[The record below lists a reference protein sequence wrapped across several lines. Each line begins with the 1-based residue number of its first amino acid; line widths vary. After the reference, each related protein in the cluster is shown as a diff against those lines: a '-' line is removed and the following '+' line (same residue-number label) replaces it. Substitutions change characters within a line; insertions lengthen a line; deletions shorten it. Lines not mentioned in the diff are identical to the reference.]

1 MKKEREMVKKCTQT
15 LYVMI
20 VVTLV
25 SSVFVGVV
33 LGESGACSAGEN
45 RSLSTVT
52 NFQQEESQPI

>member
-52 NFQQEESQPI
+52 NFQQAL